1 MDSNSSK
8 KIAIFITLG
17 MIFALSLILIN
28 IYNFNTGN
36 SENSTD
42 YNVDYNLDNKNL
54 KISAV
59 SEKIHIDNNWTA
71 AKAAGICTGNGIYS
85 DPYVIEDLVIDGGG
99 SGSCI
104 LIENSIVY
112 FKIENCTVYNSGLS
126 WGDAGIELSNV
137 INSLIITNN
146 CSSNYHGIYL
156 SSSDDN
162 NVSGN
167 TVNSNKYGGIYVNGG
182 YNNTVSGNNASYNKY
197 FGISLPYSD
206 YNFLLGNTVKNNI
219 YYGVLL
225 VESRNNIIKGNF
237 LINNDVG
244 IYIQYSLHYSN
255 NFQGAG
261 NEISDNIF
269 IGNNQ
274 DIREV
279 TNDAYDP
286 FIDLIIFLS
295 IATVVIVITSLT
307 IELITK
313 RSYPRED
320 EKYQLPIYG
329 ISAVVVESAG
339 ALLFIMGA
347 IFLNPAVFV
356 YSLFWRFILLPFAVG
371 GIIISRVGLK
381 KDIKKNLAGLGIG
394 FGILLLILNA
404 QLMWLTNIFAVA
416 LIIVIAAVVIGI
428 FLVWEFQKEKKKN
441 KRIPR

>member
-1 MDSNSSK
+1 MRLNTSK
-8 KIAIFITLG
+8 KIVIFITLG
-17 MIFALSLILIN
+17 IIFTLSLSTVI
-28 IYNFNTGN
+28 TSAVN
-36 SENSTD
+36 SFDMT
-42 YNVDYNLDNKNL
+42 LDNKNL
-54 KISAV
+54 KISVV

-71 AKAAGICTGNGIYS
+71 AKTAGICTGNGIYS

-99 SGSCI
+99 LGSCI

-126 WGDAGIELSNV
+126 WSDAGIELSNV

-146 CSSNYHGIYL
+146 CSSNRYGIFL
-156 SSSDDN
+156 FASDN
-162 NVSGN
+162 NS
-167 TVNSNKYGGIYVNGG
+167 I
-182 YNNTVSGNNASYNKY
+182 SGNNASDNSYS
-197 FGISLPYSD
+197 GISLPYSD

-219 YYGVLL
+219 LYGIYLRQSENNT
-225 VESRNNIIKGNF
+225 VEGNF
-237 LINNDVG
+237 IINNDIG
-244 IYIQYSLHYSN
+244 IYAEYTLYYYD
-255 NFQGAG
+255 NFRSAD

-279 TNDAYDP
+279 TYVVDDP
-286 FIDLIIFLS
+286 FIALIILLS

-307 IELITK
+307 VELITK

-356 YSLFWRFILLPFAVG
+356 YSLFWRLISLPFAVG

-394 FGILLLILNA
+394 FGILLLIFNA
-404 QLMWLTNIFAVA
+404 QLLMLTIIFAVA

>member
-1 MDSNSSK
+1 MKSNTSK

-112 FKIENCTVYNSGLS
+112 FKIENCTVYNSGGYLN
-126 WGDAGIELSNV
+126 AGIELSNV

-146 CSSNYHGIYL
+146 CSSNYYGIYL
-156 SSSDDN
+156 YSSDDN
-162 NVSGN
+162 IVSGN
-167 TVNSNKYGGIYVNGG
+167 IANSNKYNGIYVNGG
-182 YNNTVSGNNASYNKY
+182 YNNTFSGNNASYNKHS
-197 FGISLPYSD
+197 GISLPYSD

-219 YYGVLL
+219 FCGVLL

-237 LINNDVG
+237 VINNNVG
-244 IYIQYSLHYSN
+244 IYIKYSLRYSN
-255 NFQGAG
+255 NFQSAG
-261 NEISDNIF
+261 NEISENIF

-279 TNDAYDP
+279 THDVYDP
-286 FIDLIIFLS
+286 FITLIIFLS

-339 ALLFIMGA
+339 ALLFILGA

-356 YSLFWRFILLPFAVG
+356 YSLSWRLISLPFAVG

-381 KDIKKNLAGLGIG
+381 KDIKKKLAGLGIG
-394 FGILLLILNA
+394 FGILLFILNA
-404 QLMWLTNIFAVA
+404 QLMMLTYIFGVA

-428 FLVWEFQKEKKKN
+428 FLVWEFQKEKKKS

>member
-1 MDSNSSK
+1 MKPNGKK
-8 KIAIFITLG
+8 KIAIFVTLG

-71 AKAAGICTGNGIYS
+71 VKAAGVCTGSGIYS
-85 DPYVIEDLVIDGGG
+85 DPYVMEDLVIDGGG

-104 LIENSIVY
+104 LIENSDVY
-112 FKIENCTVYNSGLS
+112 FRIENCTVYNSGGYLN
-126 WGDAGIELSNV
+126 AGIKLSNV

-146 CSSNYHGIYL
+146 CSSNYDGIYL

-162 NVSGN
+162 IVSGN
-167 TVNSNKYGGIYVNGG
+167 IANSNEYNGIFVNGG
-182 YNNTVSGNNASYNKY
+182 YNNTFSGNNASYNKHS
-197 FGISLPYSD
+197 GISLPYSD

-219 YYGVLL
+219 LYGIYLRQSENNT
-225 VESRNNIIKGNF
+225 VEGNF
-237 LINNDVG
+237 IINNDIG
-244 IYIQYSLHYSN
+244 IYAEYTLYYYD
-255 NFQGAG
+255 NFRSAD

-279 TNDAYDP
+279 TYVVDDP
-286 FIDLIIFLS
+286 FIALIILLS

-307 IELITK
+307 VELITK

-339 ALLFIMGA
+339 ALLFILGA
-347 IFLNPAVFV
+347 IFLIPAVFL
-356 YSLFWRFILLPFAVG
+356 YSLFWRLILLPFAVG

-404 QLMWLTNIFAVA
+404 QLMWLTNLFALA
-416 LIIVIAAVVIGI
+416 LIIVIPAVVIGI

>member
-1 MDSNSSK
+1 MRLNTSK
-8 KIAIFITLG
+8 KIVIFITLG
-17 MIFALSLILIN
+17 IIFTLSLSTVI
-28 IYNFNTGN
+28 TSAVN
-36 SENSTD
+36 SFDMT
-42 YNVDYNLDNKNL
+42 LDNKNL
-54 KISAV
+54 KISVV

-71 AKAAGICTGNGIYS
+71 AKTAGICTGNGIYS

-99 SGSCI
+99 LGSCI

-126 WGDAGIELSNV
+126 WSDAGIELSNV

-146 CSSNYHGIYL
+146 CSSNRYGIFL
-156 SSSDDN
+156 FASDN
-162 NVSGN
+162 NS
-167 TVNSNKYGGIYVNGG
+167 I
-182 YNNTVSGNNASYNKY
+182 SGNNASDNSYS
-197 FGISLPYSD
+197 GISLPYSD

-219 YYGVLL
+219 LYGIYLRQSENNT
-225 VESRNNIIKGNF
+225 VEGNF
-237 LINNDVG
+237 IINNDIG
-244 IYIQYSLHYSN
+244 IYAEYTLYYYD
-255 NFQGAG
+255 NFRSAD

-279 TNDAYDP
+279 TYVVDDP
-286 FIDLIIFLS
+286 FIALIILLS

-307 IELITK
+307 VELITK

-339 ALLFIMGA
+339 ALLFILGA
-347 IFLNPAVFV
+347 IFLIPAVFL
-356 YSLFWRFILLPFAVG
+356 YSLFWRLILLPFAVG

-404 QLMWLTNIFAVA
+404 QLMMLTNLFAVA

-428 FLVWEFQKEKKKN
+428 SLVWEFQKEKKKN